1 MLTPAPPDVPVMDV
15 SVDQAGYALQARML
29 DSVRATLDATRV
41 QPATPEAQA
50 NVILQLSTA
59 AQQLITN

>member
-1 MLTPAPPDVPVMDV
+1 MLTLPPPDAPAMDV
-15 SVDQAGYALQARML
+15 SMDQAGYALQARML
-29 DSVRATLDATRV
+29 DSVRATLESTRV

>member
-1 MLTPAPPDVPVMDV
+1 MEVTT
-15 SVDQAGYALQARML
+15 DQAGYALQARML
-29 DSVRATLDATRV
+29 DSVRATLESARV